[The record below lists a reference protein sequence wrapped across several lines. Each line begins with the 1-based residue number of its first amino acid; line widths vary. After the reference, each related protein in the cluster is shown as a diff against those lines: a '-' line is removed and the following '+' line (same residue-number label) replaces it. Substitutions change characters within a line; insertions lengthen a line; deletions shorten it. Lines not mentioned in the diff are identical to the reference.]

1 MVTVISSSN
10 RSQGKGLIFAKHFH
24 NLMNDRLGGDEVRF
38 LSLELLPTDMN
49 NPGMYK
55 EGGQHPAVG
64 AIQDTYLLPAEKWL
78 FVVPEYN
85 GSFPGILKFFLDAC
99 SVRKYA
105 ETFKGKKVALV
116 GVGSGRGG
124 NIRGME
130 HLTGILNYL
139 GMNVMPHKLPI
150 SGISNLM
157 DENDAI
163 TDAETLKTMAEFVD
177 SFLQF

>member
-10 RSQGKGLIFAKHFH
+10 RSQGKGLIFAKHFQG
-24 NLMNDRLGGDEVRF
+24 LMNERLGGDEVSF
-38 LSLELLPTDMN
+38 LSLERLPPDLN
-49 NPGMYK
+49 NPEMYT
-55 EGGQHPAVG
+55 EAGQHPAVA

-78 FVVPEYN
+78 LVVPEYN

-105 ETFKGKKVALV
+105 DTFKGKKVALV
-116 GVGSGRGG
+116 GVASGRGG

-150 SGISNLM
+150 SGISNLI
-157 DENDAI
+157 EKNGAI
-163 TDAETLKTMAEFVD
+163 TDAETLKTMAEFAD